1 MENEKYLS
9 EERYQKNNKK
19 VRSIGKIV
27 LIIGIVIFNIFFIL
41 APHSISKISR
51 QLFGKPILFK
61 IFFVSTENNFPSNI
75 SIS

>member
-27 LIIGIVIFNIFFIL
+27 LIIGIVIFWL
-41 APHSISKISR
+41 S
-51 QLFGKPILFK
+51 
-61 IFFVSTENNFPSNI
+61 
-75 SIS
+75 